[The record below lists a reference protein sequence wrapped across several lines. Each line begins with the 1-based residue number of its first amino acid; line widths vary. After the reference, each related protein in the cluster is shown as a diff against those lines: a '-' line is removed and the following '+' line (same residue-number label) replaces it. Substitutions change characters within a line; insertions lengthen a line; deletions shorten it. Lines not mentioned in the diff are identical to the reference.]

1 MSSDQ
6 SESPRSSSSWT
17 EVVAGGDMDSESRKD
32 QSQQQQVQKLMKLA
46 GSLFEE
52 RGYAGTIEVSWM
64 FGVYQEK
71 AALNFLRGDTE
82 SAPWDETEDDEPICV
97 NDLLEKDASRAGGL
111 MRQMLRRLE
120 DRAKTWTGDVPDNLA
135 GIASSHDPLLGAVG
149 SIGFSLFGV
158 VGWSISI
165 SISVYSSRLRRWR
178 QRVDRSWALA
188 HDAPRWRPLFEAI
201 SSPAGLVSGAA
212 VLEAMTT
219 RDELRDAV
227 AGVARVHLRD
237 AWHLAD
243 VTRDGSLDF
252 EEFVLFLHLISWARA
267 APSQNGQG
275 MAAGNNNNKALPL
288 YLPANLVPPAAR
300 KNKRNKKKYRAP
312 EGLLDSA
319 PTSSPPKPKDL
330 ADDDDEPTGSPSL
343 PTRPPPPHLDTPGE
357 GPPGTIAASTSPAI
371 MVPGGDAPSVE
382 V

>member
-1 MSSDQ
+1 
-6 SESPRSSSSWT
+6 
-17 EVVAGGDMDSESRKD
+17 
-32 QSQQQQVQKLMKLA
+32 
-46 GSLFEE
+46 
-52 RGYAGTIEVSWM
+52 
-64 FGVYQEK
+64 
-71 AALNFLRGDTE
+71 
-82 SAPWDETEDDEPICV
+82 
-97 NDLLEKDASRAGGL
+97 
-111 MRQMLRRLE
+111 MLRRLE

-212 VLEAMTT
+212 RPRGDDDGATNSAT
-219 RDELRDAV
+219 P
-227 AGVARVHLRD
+227 D

-288 YLPANLVPPAAR
+288 PPISPPTSR
-300 KNKRNKKKYRAP
+300 
-312 EGLLDSA
+312 LLDSA